1 MKLVGFIQVNQYE
14 EENER
19 IMRGKEEG
27 KEQKRRRKGEH
38 FLMFPLPVRAR
49 AEGGDQDPSG
59 SCQVKRRG
67 NKAIKRGLFVGVRGQ
82 I

>member
-1 MKLVGFIQVNQYE
+1 
-14 EENER
+14 
-19 IMRGKEEG
+19 
-27 KEQKRRRKGEH
+27 
-38 FLMFPLPVRAR
+38 MFPLPVRAR